1 MALPRSIRTILVS
14 RSLKTEVQTDRR
26 PVKARPA
33 FTRAWARG
41 QLLQLVATVSSL
53 AALIAMLDPDR
64 VASALGRFLVGVNG
78 YSQFYAIY
86 VGMRLAIAGLA
97 WLAASRSDQPLL
109 GDLLAFFLLAQP
121 AGRLVAAFAIGLPR
135 GTLLIVCVVE
145 LVAGLALLAL
155 RPRESTP
162 PH

>member
-1 MALPRSIRTILVS
+1 MASPRSIRTILVS
-14 RSLKTEVQTDRR
+14 RSLKTEDIS
-26 PVKARPA
+26 VKARPA

-41 QLLQLVATVSSL
+41 QRLQLVATVSSL

-64 VASALGRFLVGVNG
+64 VATAMGLFLVGVNG

-135 GTLLIVCVVE
+135 GTLLIVCAVE
-145 LVAGLALLAL
+145 LAAGLALWAL
-155 RPRESTP
+155 RPRGSKL